1 MDDSFWQ
8 QVERARHLTG
18 EEKVRE
24 SLQLFD
30 RTRHIMLDGL
40 RDENPGANE
49 EKLLDLLSER
59 LAINRAIENRRTHG

>member
-24 SLQLFD
+24 CLQLFD
-30 RTRHIMLDGL
+30 RTRRIMLDGL
-40 RDENPGANE
+40 RDENPGANDE
-49 EKLLDLLSER
+49 TLLDLLSER
-59 LAINRAIENRRTHG
+59 LTINRAIENRRTHG